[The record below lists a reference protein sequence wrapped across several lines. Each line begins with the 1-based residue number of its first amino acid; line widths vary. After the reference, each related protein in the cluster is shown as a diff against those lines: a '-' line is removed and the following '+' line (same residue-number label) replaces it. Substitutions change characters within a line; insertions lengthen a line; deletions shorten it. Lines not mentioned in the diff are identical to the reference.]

1 MNATESTYW
10 PTTCEA
16 WRARA
21 AALGLRPGTK
31 RYIDQQEAFL
41 QGALAVAT
49 ATGVMTHERA
59 SMLGF
64 LVLCGRIDMV
74 LPPKAPTPAP
84 AEPTPAQTQP
94 SA

>member
-21 AALGLRPGTK
+21 ADLGLKPGTK
-31 RYIDQQEAFL
+31 RYLDQQEAFL
-41 QGALAVAT
+41 QGAVAVAT
-49 ATGVMTHERA
+49 ATGVMTHGRA
-59 SMLGF
+59 DMIGF
-64 LVLCGRIDMV
+64 LVMCGRIDMV
-74 LPPKAPTPAP
+74 LPPKAPASAP
-84 AEPTPAQTQP
+84 AEPAQAQA

>member
-10 PTTCEA
+10 PAVSDA

-21 AALGLRPGTK
+21 ADLGLKPGTK
-31 RYIDQQEAFL
+31 RYLDQQEAFL
-41 QGALAVAT
+41 QGAVAVAT
-49 ATGVMTHERA
+49 ATGVMTHGRA
-59 SMLGF
+59 DMIGF
-64 LVLCGRIDMV
+64 LVMCGRIDMV

-84 AEPTPAQTQP
+84 APAEPTPTQA

>member
-1 MNATESTYW
+1 MNATESAYW
-10 PTTCEA
+10 PTVCDA

-21 AALGLRPGTK
+21 ATLGLRPGTK

-41 QGALAVAT
+41 QGAVALAT

-64 LVLCGRIDMV
+64 LVMCGRIDMV
-74 LPPKAPTPAP
+74 LPPNTTPTP
-84 AEPTPAQTQP
+84 TPSTQATQAQP

>member
-10 PTTCEA
+10 PTTCDA

-41 QGALAVAT
+41 QGAVAVAT
-49 ATGVMTHERA
+49 ATGVMTHDRA
-59 SMLGF
+59 NMIGF
-64 LVLCGRIDMV
+64 LVMCGRIDMV
-74 LPPKAPTPAP
+74 LPPNTTPASAPT
-84 AEPTPAQTQP
+84 EPTPTQA

>member
-21 AALGLRPGTK
+21 AALGLKPGTK

-49 ATGVMTHERA
+49 AVGAMTYDRA
-59 SMLGF
+59 NMLGF

-74 LPPKAPTPAP
+74 LPPKAPAPAP
-84 AEPTPAQTQP
+84 ATTEA
-94 SA
+94 

>member
-21 AALGLRPGTK
+21 AALGLKPGTK

-49 ATGVMTHERA
+49 ATGVMTHGRA
-59 SMLGF
+59 DMIGF
-64 LVLCGRIDMV
+64 LVMCGRIDMV

-84 AEPTPAQTQP
+84 APAEPAQAQ
-94 SA
+94 ADA

>member
-1 MNATESTYW
+1 MKATEATYW
-10 PTTCEA
+10 PTVADA

-31 RYIDQQEAFL
+31 RYIAQQEAFL

-49 ATGVMTHERA
+49 ATGVMTHSRA
-59 SMLGF
+59 DILAY

-74 LPPKAPTPAP
+74 LPPQTPKAAPAPTPAD
-84 AEPTPAQTQP
+84 A
-94 SA
+94 